1 MFVCLCLPLEVL
13 TAHTSMLLLFYCT
26 TGVIQG
32 WSAFFSFKVLPELTD
47 AGYYSNKAV
56 LSRSFVHE
64 NIFYSFMCLMGSVY
78 YNDECRAAIKAA
90 GWPARVL
97 EFIYMFGPYVI
108 LRPQFPTTRFSNA
121 GTTRNGRTA
130 DAETFYKYATTAVK
144 IFYLYGKYFLG
155 FYMNFLLFLEL
166 VEPGPTR
173 KFMDG
178 LLLLNIGTVSLAIFL
193 HTLRFRKVLPG
204 RFTFSVYL
212 LQIYATFSA
221 FPLAFELFNA
231 HRQLCGVCLAGL
243 LANMTRRK
251 DVQAVWT
258 VCTMAL
264 LCWPGIEW

>member
-1 MFVCLCLPLEVL
+1 MYLPCHTPFLLLPLSRL
-13 TAHTSMLLLFYCT
+13 
-26 TGVIQG
+26 GIIQG

-64 NIFYSFMCLMGSVY
+64 NVFYSFMCLMGAVY
-78 YNDECRAAIKAA
+78 YNDSCRAAIKAA
-90 GWPARVL
+90 GWPGRIFELV
-97 EFIYMFGPYVI
+97 YMFGPYVI
-108 LRPQFPTTRFSNA
+108 LRPMFPTTRFSNA

-130 DAETFYKYATTAVK
+130 DAETFYKYATVAVK

-155 FYMNFLLFLEL
+155 FYMNFLLFLDL

-221 FPLAFELFNA
+221 LPLAFELFGA
-231 HRQLCGVCLAGL
+231 HLQLCVVCLVGL

-251 DVQAVWT
+251 DIQAVWT